1 MTVIYQQE
9 YTMARNKLTRSARVL
24 SDQVIEKYYK
34 QKQYEVAEG
43 METASSTLSRF
54 ISNEEFTQTFNFI
67 AACQFGVFDT
77 DTHIAIEKSE
87 FEMLLLASQGF
98 DKRLREK
105 YLGK

>member
-1 MTVIYQQE
+1 
-9 YTMARNKLTRSARVL
+9 MARNKLTRSARVL
-24 SDQVIEKYYK
+24 SDQVIDKYYK

-43 METASSTLSRF
+43 METTPSTLSRF
-54 ISNEEFTQTFNFI
+54 ISNEEFNQTFNFI

>member
-1 MTVIYQQE
+1 
-9 YTMARNKLTRSARVL
+9 MARNKLTRSARVL

-43 METASSTLSRF
+43 METTPSTLSRF

-77 DTHIAIEKSE
+77 HIAIEKSE

-98 DKRLREK
+98 DQRLREK